1 MPKPK
6 PAHGHSPHPHIK
18 EPKNHCFGC
27 GKDNPEGMRLKFYTD
42 DVARKVLCKFKLS
55 RRYQGPPGHAHGGII
70 ATILDE
76 AMGKVNKFRNVLAL
90 TRNMEIEYLKPIP
103 LGKVMMVTAQER
115 QVDGRS
121 HTNVGEITNEAG
133 EVLARG
139 TATFIA
145 VDVRKMFAK
154 FVKVPKEMK
163 AFLDPGDSPDKS

>member
-1 MPKPK
+1 MAKTKPS
-6 PAHGHSPHPHIK
+6 HGHSPHPHLK
-18 EPKNHCFGC
+18 EPQNHCFGC

-42 DVARKVLCKFKLS
+42 DEARKVLCKFKLS

-90 TRNMEIEYLKPIP
+90 TRKMEIEYLRPIP
-103 LGKVMMVTAQER
+103 LDSHMTVTAQEQ

-121 HTNVGEITNEAG
+121 HINVGEITNDAG

-145 VDVRKMFAK
+145 VDVQKMFAK
-154 FVKVPKEMK
+154 FVSSSNSIPAPSKTHKRPR
-163 AFLDPGDSPDKS
+163 AT